1 MRKIL
6 LILLLPG
13 FLYSQQW
20 VDMMLDPSINFYET
34 QQEFESYWQNKT
46 LEKGKGWKQFKRW
59 ENFISPRVYPDGIIR
74 PEMLYQEYN
83 KLKEA
88 NNQFKMLPPNVW
100 AQVGPD
106 NVPLESSGRK
116 RGIGRVNTVAFHPS
130 DPNIIYVGAPA
141 GGFWKSFN
149 NGQTWITTTDFAT
162 NLGVSDIAVN
172 PNNPDEIYII
182 TGDRDGGD
190 TYSYGLMKSL
200 DGGNTFITTGLS
212 FSILSGY
219 RGNRVLIDPSN
230 TNIIIV
236 STSNGIYRS
245 TDAGVT
251 FVQTFSGVNIT
262 DIEFHPTNFNI
273 IYGASNGSTSIYK
286 SSNNGLNWNQSASGL
301 PSSGLS
307 RACVAVTQDNPQV
320 VYALFGASDNGFYGV
335 YKSNDEGNSWT
346 EQSTSPNLL
355 GWSSTGSDNGGQA
368 WYDLALAVSPSDENT
383 LFVGGVNTW
392 KSTNGGVSWSI
403 NTHWTGSGGAEYKH
417 ADVHMLKYH
426 PLNNHIYSGN
436 DGGLYFSTDEVNWTD
451 ISDGLHIS
459 QFYSLGVS
467 QTVQDQVITGSQDN
481 GTFLKTNLDW
491 DAVIGGDGMECII
504 DYTNSNIMYGSI
516 YYGDI
521 RKSTNGGNSFSSI
534 SSGNGAWETP
544 YELDKNNP
552 NVIYIGYDELVKST
566 DGGNSWNTITSN
578 QTNGNRIDEIGLS
591 TSDPD
596 RIYFSDG
603 SDMFRTNDGGN
614 NWTKIDNNGL
624 PNKTITYILVNPN
637 NENIVWVTLS
647 GYTSGEKVYK
657 TYDGGDN
664 WMNISGTLP
673 NIPVNCIEID
683 KLSSLETVYIGTD
696 LGVFTTDST
705 LNDWNLYNNNSLP
718 NVIVNELEIQYQS
731 NKLFAATYG
740 RGLWSIDLEITS
752 PPIANFSYSDS
763 IFCNVPADVSFLNN
777 SFYSNTYYWDFGD
790 GTTSTAINPTHTYTS
805 YGTFTVELIAV
816 GPLGNDTVVKQQII
830 SIDQNNSCIITLPTT
845 GSGYTQ
851 TACTGTLYDVGGPNN
866 NYYDQTDSWIT
877 IAPPGSSQI
886 TLTFNS
892 FDVEAP
898 SSSTYCN
905 WDYLE
910 IFDGADTTYPSLG
923 QYCNTLTGSPGTIV
937 SSGGAITVL
946 LHSDQAV
953 NGSGFEAD
961 WSCIFPTAPPS
972 SSFEMTDSV
981 SCSGT
986 ITFTDLSTNGPT
998 SWLWDFG
1005 DGNISVQQNPT
1016 HTYQNSGIYTVK
1028 LTTSNNYGNDSI
1040 ILVDAISIINMDL
1053 QAVGDSSCVSSSLVL
1068 NANSSSGTVSW
1079 YSDSSLQNL
1088 VDTGSV
1094 FQTPILNLT
1103 TSYFVQ
1109 SSYNFSAVYGAPSDN
1124 SFGSGSYFQGNRHL
1138 VFDNYAPSKLVS
1150 VLVYTNSD
1158 GNRTI
1163 ELRNS
1168 SNAVLIDTNIFIP
1181 ASPNGVRL
1189 YLNFDL
1195 PVQSNMQLGISAS
1208 NSDMYRNSTGA
1219 SFPYNISNL
1228 VSITGTNA
1236 SAGYY
1241 YFFYDWEVEKA
1252 PCKSNII
1259 EVIAKIDT
1267 NIQNT
1272 TSVTACGSYLWPIDS
1287 ITYTVSGTYTNS
1299 SVNPSGCTNTEILD
1313 LTINN
1318 STTNTTNITSCISFF
1333 WPISGNTYT
1342 SSGIYN
1348 YTIID
1353 SISGC
1358 IQNEIL
1364 DLNISNNIT
1373 NTSDLTTCG
1382 SYFWSIDSNTYT
1394 TSGTY
1399 STTFVNSLGCQ
1410 QTEILNLTL
1419 LDSYNL
1425 NQNLTICTGDTLQIG
1440 SNSYY
1445 SPGLYSDFFVTND
1458 GCDSIIYI
1466 NLTVQPVVSNT
1477 QNIALCH
1484 GDSVVIGSNTYS
1496 NPGTYVDT
1504 ITSDGACDS
1513 IITTNIE
1520 SSFINGI
1527 ITNNNNQLE
1536 INIISGV
1543 IDSYNWST
1551 GDTSSSISLTTNGV
1565 YWCVLTDINGC
1576 ISDTLFYNYLVN
1588 SIFNEYVNLLNVYP
1602 NPTNGEINI
1611 SFFNS
1616 LESNLE
1622 IVNVLGEVIYRITTR
1637 EYGSQLLSID
1647 LSDFSSGIY
1656 IVELTN
1662 SIGTINEKIILE

>member
-1 MRKIL
+1 MKKIL
-6 LILLLPG
+6 LALLLPG
-13 FLYSQQW
+13 YLYSQTW
-20 VDMMLDPSINFYET
+20 VDMMLDPSVNFYET
-34 QQEFESYWQNKT
+34 QQEFENYWQNKSI
-46 LEKGKGWKQFKRW
+46 EKGKGWKQFKRW
-59 ENFISPRVYPDGIIR
+59 ENFIAPRVYPDGVIK
-74 PEMLYQEYN
+74 PEMLYQQYN
-83 KLKEA
+83 NLKQT

-100 AQVGPD
+100 TQVGPD

-116 RGIGRVNTVAFHPS
+116 RGIGRVNTVAFHPT
-130 DPNIIYVGAPA
+130 DPDIIYVGAPA
-141 GGFWKSFN
+141 GGFWKSLD
-149 NGQTWITTTDFAT
+149 NGQTWNTTTDFAT
-162 NLGVSDIAVN
+162 NLGVSDIAIN
-172 PNNPDEIYII
+172 PNNADEVYII

-200 DGGNTFITTGLS
+200 DGGSTFITTGLS
-212 FSILSGY
+212 FNILNGY

-230 TNIIIV
+230 SNTIIV

-245 TDAGVT
+245 TDAGAT
-251 FVQTFSGVNIT
+251 FSQTFSGINIT
-262 DIEFHPTNFNI
+262 DIEFHTTNYNI
-273 IYGASNGSTSIYK
+273 IYGASNGNTSIYK
-286 SSNNGLNWNQSASGL
+286 STDNGLNWNQSANGL
-301 PSSGLS
+301 PLSGLS
-307 RACVAVTQDNPQV
+307 RACVAVTEDNPQV

-335 YKSNDEGNSWT
+335 YKSNDEGNSWS

-355 GWSSTGSDNGGQA
+355 GWSTTGSDNGGQA
-368 WYDLALAVSPSDENT
+368 WYDLAFAVSPNDENT
-383 LFVGGVNTW
+383 IFVGGVNTW
-392 KSTNGGVSWSI
+392 KSTDGGISWDI

-426 PLNNHIYSGN
+426 PLNDFLYSGN
-436 DGGLYFSTDEVNWTD
+436 DGGLYFTTDEVNWTD

-481 GTFLKTNLDW
+481 GTFLKTNLNW

-521 RKSTNGGNSFSSI
+521 RKSTNGGNSFSTI

-544 YELDKNNP
+544 YELDKNDP
-552 NVIYIGYDELVKST
+552 NTIYIGYDELVKST
-566 DGGNSWNTITSN
+566 DGGNSWSTITNN

-591 TSDPD
+591 TTNSN

-614 NWTKIDNNGL
+614 SWTKIDNNGL
-624 PNKTITYILVNPN
+624 PNKTITYILVSPN

-647 GYTSGEKVYK
+647 GYTSGEKVFK
-657 TYDGGDN
+657 TYNGGDN
-664 WMNISGTLP
+664 WVNISGNLP

-683 KLSSLETVYIGTD
+683 KSSSVETVYIGTD

-705 LNDWNLYNNNSLP
+705 LNDWNLFNNNSLP

-752 PPIANFSYSDS
+752 PPIANFSISDS
-763 IFCNVPADVSFLNN
+763 VFCNVPADVSFLNN

-790 GTTSTAINPTHTYTS
+790 GSTSSSINPTHTYTS
-805 YGTFTVELIAV
+805 YGTFTVELIAI

-830 SIDQNNSCIITLPTT
+830 SIDQNNSCIITLPTS

-851 TACTGTLYDVGGPNN
+851 NACTGTLYDVGGPNN

-898 SSSTYCN
+898 SSSTNCN

-910 IFDGADTTYPSLG
+910 IFDGPDTTYSSLG
-923 QYCNTLTGSPGTIV
+923 QYCNTLTGSPGTVV

-961 WSCIFPTAPPS
+961 WSCVFPNAPPS
-972 SSFEMTDSV
+972 SSFEFTDSL
-981 SCSGT
+981 SCDGT

-1005 DGNISVQQNPT
+1005 DGNTSVQQSPS
-1016 HTYQNSGIYTVK
+1016 HTYLNSGIYTVK
-1028 LTTSNNYGNDSI
+1028 LTTSNSFGIDSV
-1040 ILVDAISIINMDL
+1040 ILIDAIQIINMSL
-1053 QAVGDSSCVSSSLVL
+1053 QAIGDSSCFSSSLLL
-1068 NANSSSGTVSW
+1068 NANSSSGLVSW

-1088 VDTGSV
+1088 LDTGNI
-1094 FQTPILNLT
+1094 FQTPNLNST
-1103 TSYFVQ
+1103 TTYFAQ
-1109 SSYNFSAVYGAPSDN
+1109 SSYKFDPVFGAPNDN
-1124 SFGSGSYFQGNRHL
+1124 TFGSGSFFQGNRHL
-1138 VFDNYAPSKLVS
+1138 VFDNYVPSKLVS

-1168 SNAVLIDTNIFIP
+1168 SNAVLLDTNIFIP
-1181 ASPNGVRL
+1181 ASPNGIRL

-1195 PVQSNMQLGISAS
+1195 PVQNNMQLGISAS

-1252 PCKSNII
+1252 SCKSNVV

-1267 NIQNT
+1267 NTQNT
-1272 TSVTACGSYLWPIDS
+1272 TNITSCGSYMWPVDS
-1287 ITYTVSGTYTNS
+1287 ITYTVSGIYTDVSINS
-1299 SVNPSGCTNTEILD
+1299 LGCTNTEILD

-1318 STTNTTNITSCISFF
+1318 SNSDTSNFSSCVSFY
-1333 WPISGNTYT
+1333 WPVDGNTYT
-1342 SSGIYN
+1342 STGIYT
-1348 YTIID
+1348 YTIVD
-1353 SISGC
+1353 SLSGC

-1364 DLNISNNIT
+1364 NLTISNNIT
-1373 NTSDLTTCG
+1373 NTVDVTTCG
-1382 SYFWSIDSNTYT
+1382 SYFWLADSNIYT

-1399 STTFVNSLGCQ
+1399 SSSFVDAFGCQ
-1410 QTEILNLTL
+1410 QTEILNLSL
-1419 LDSYNL
+1419 LNDFNFT
-1425 NQNLTICTGDTLQIG
+1425 QNLTICVGDTLHIG
-1440 SNSYY
+1440 SSSYY
-1445 SPGLYSDFFVTND
+1445 SPGLYFDVFTTSQ
-1458 GCDSIIYI
+1458 GCDSIIYT
-1466 NLTVQPVVSNT
+1466 NLAVQPITTNSQT
-1477 QNIALCH
+1477 ITLCH
-1484 GDSVVIGSNTYS
+1484 GDSVIIGSNTYNNS
-1496 NPGTYVDT
+1496 GIYVDT

-1513 IITTNIE
+1513 ILTTNIE
-1520 SSFINGI
+1520 SSFVNGI
-1527 ITNNNNQLE
+1527 IINNNNELE
-1536 INIISGV
+1536 VNVTSGV
-1543 IDSYNWST
+1543 IENYIWST
-1551 GDTSSSISLTTNGV
+1551 GDTSSTTSLVSNGI
-1565 YWCVLTDINGC
+1565 YWCVMSDINGC
-1576 ISDTLFYNYLVN
+1576 TSDTLFYNYFVN
-1588 SIFNEYVNLLNVYP
+1588 SNLNENNLLSIYP
-1602 NPTNGEINI
+1602 NPTNGEINV
-1611 SFFNS
+1611 SFFNNI
-1616 LESNLE
+1616 ESNLE
-1622 IVNVLGEVIYRITTR
+1622 IINLLGKIIYRKNIN
-1637 EYGSQLLSID
+1637 EYGKQIVTID
-1647 LSDFSSGIY
+1647 LSEFSNGIY
-1656 IVELTN
+1656 ILELKN
-1662 SIGTINEKIILE
+1662 EKGIINEKIILK